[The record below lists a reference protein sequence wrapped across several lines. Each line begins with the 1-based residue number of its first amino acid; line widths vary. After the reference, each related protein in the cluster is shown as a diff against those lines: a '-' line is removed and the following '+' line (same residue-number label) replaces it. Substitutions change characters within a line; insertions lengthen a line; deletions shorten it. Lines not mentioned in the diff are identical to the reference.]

1 MTDILLRFRVSP
13 HVWNMERPVKILFSV
28 WCIWKFNQALQQATN
43 NISSYSLNIRLLSS
57 SHEQLNQVR
66 LKSRTTNFRGEENW
80 STLIDLQ
87 LLQTDA
93 CVSTIKGCKSITV
106 LQFLRVLTC
115 QASVQCSHVLHTVA
129 GRPLGSKLGVRPPEN
144 PYLAHTA
151 PELNTTTHAINKHII
166 IYKVSHVCKEHW
178 PGVEDLSDTLL
189 LRCGRSSS
197 SLKLLSWLGSKSS
210 SAAMLSI
217 SRLTAP
223 LEGCKITH
231 KGFDFATLI
240 THLRGGIINCMKCI
254 CLYSKNPDDD
264 DDDEMILML
273 RKVDLWQPT
282 KPPGWQATNELFKG
296 KRQHITTLM
305 LLNTQSSLPFRRH
318 KELCAHTL
326 SAFHVSKTNSSF
338 GLVADGEQCNTLA
351 QIAPHK
357 WFHFFFFLSRQ
368 QNKKVLIA
376 TQAIC

>member
-1 MTDILLRFRVSP
+1 
-13 HVWNMERPVKILFSV
+13 MERPVKILFSV
-28 WCIWKFNQALQQATN
+28 WCIWKINQALQQATN
-43 NISSYSLNIRLLSS
+43 NISSNSLNIWLLSS
-57 SHEQLNQVR
+57 SQEQLNQVR

-151 PELNTTTHAINKHII
+151 LELNTTTHAINKHII
-166 IYKVSHVCKEHW
+166 IYSASHVCKEHW

-223 LEGCKITH
+223 LEGCKI
-231 KGFDFATLI
+231 KALVCDFAALI

-264 DDDEMILML
+264 DDKMILML

-282 KPPGWQATNELFKG
+282 RLAYY
-296 KRQHITTLM
+296 
-305 LLNTQSSLPFRRH
+305 NTYAVEYTIFS
-318 KELCAHTL
+318 AHTL

-351 QIAPHK
+351 QIAPYK
-357 WFHFFFFLSRQ
+357 WFLFFLSLANRT
-368 QNKKVLIA
+368 KKVLIA